1 VSNVVAF
8 AFRYDTRWKPDNVFK
23 LPKLNV
29 IAHMRSCLTSSTP
42 KANVL
47 AVVWVQILDE
57 YCIEFS
63 YNASV
68 AGLHSAFSCVS
79 DGIEIHLRFVFS

>member
-1 VSNVVAF
+1 
-8 AFRYDTRWKPDNVFK
+8 
-23 LPKLNV
+23 
-29 IAHMRSCLTSSTP
+29 MRSCLTSSTS

-79 DGIEIHLRFVFS
+79 DGIEIHLRFVFSFSNEDNSIYIYISFVFVSLQRL